1 MNYDGYNTEYQ
12 KVILK
17 EQLKRGLKIKTT
29 LMDTLKTT
37 ENKQYLEFFLQAT
50 DFEGYLANN
59 EQALE
64 DLGQDEE
71 FKELIE
77 QDSELINGLK
87 KTAED
92 RLEQLKEQDKDKG
105 KENDDEATRDE
116 DEENDEH
123 NGKSHNKEQNS
134 STIENDMDQYRDMPY
149 FKTIV
154 VPVMPRY
161 GTDQYYIQSIKANVA
176 SSINSMHR
184 IKENIDRC
192 PSPLMLAYMSGE
204 RDFFTQIQQ
213 FSGTLQNMPQCDEE
227 LRMLAD
233 EQREAA
239 QQVKDTIDYYIEQ
252 YQEKF
257 QESTQKKEDEERT
270 FEDAE
275 EQLQKQEEL
284 SENDKEQED
293 IREEELEEDDREQED
308 VREEELEEDDR
319 SEEMTP
325 ELEQDDTPRKSWEL
339 PPQQKAEIQRGQQ
352 QVAQEYN
359 ERQANPQPEIQQP
372 SVEGPEMEM

>member
-1 MNYDGYNTEYQ
+1 MNYDEFNTEYQ

-37 ENKQYLEFFLQAT
+37 DNKQYLEFFLQAT

-77 QDSELINGLK
+77 QDTELINGLK
-87 KTAED
+87 KTAEG
-92 RLEQLKEQDKDKG
+92 RLEQLKEQDKDKD
-105 KENDDEATRDE
+105 KDKNKDKDSERENDDELATRED
-116 DEENDEH
+116 DEEKDEH
-123 NGKSHNKEQNS
+123 TGRSHNEEQNS
-134 STIENDMDQYRDMPY
+134 STVDFDMDQYRDMPY

-154 VPVMPRY
+154 VPVMHRY
-161 GTDQYYIQSIKANVA
+161 GTEQYYFQSIKANVA

-204 RDFFTQIQQ
+204 REFFTQIQQ
-213 FSGTLQNMPQCDEE
+213 FSGVLQNMPQCDEE

-239 QQVKDTIDYYIEQ
+239 QQVKDTIDHYIEQ

-257 QESTQKKEDEERT
+257 QESTQKKEDEERI

-275 EQLQKQEEL
+275 EKLQKQEEL
-284 SENDKEQED
+284 SEDDKEQEVAK
-293 IREEELEEDDREQED
+293 EEELEEDDRN
-308 VREEELEEDDR
+308 
-319 SEEMTP
+319 EEMDS

-359 ERQANPQPEIQQP
+359 ERQANLQPEIQQQ

>member
-1 MNYDGYNTEYQ
+1 
-12 KVILK
+12 
-17 EQLKRGLKIKTT
+17 
-29 LMDTLKTT
+29 MDTLKTT
-37 ENKQYLEFFLQAT
+37 DNKQYLEFFLQAT

-64 DLGQDEE
+64 DLGSDEE

-92 RLEQLKEQDKDKG
+92 RLEQLKEQDKDKDKDKNKDEDKDKDPK
-105 KENDDEATRDE
+105 KETREDDEEKDE
-116 DEENDEH
+116 QD
-123 NGKSHNKEQNS
+123 GRSHNKEQNS

-161 GTDQYYIQSIKANVA
+161 GSDQYYIQSIKANVA

-192 PSPLMLAYMSGE
+192 PSPMMLAYMSSE
-204 RDFFTQIQQ
+204 REFFTQIQQ
-213 FSGTLQNMPQCDEE
+213 FSGVLKDMPQCDEE
-227 LRMLAD
+227 LSMLAD
-233 EQREAA
+233 EQREAV
-239 QQVKDTIDYYIEQ
+239 QQVKDTIDHYIEQ
-252 YQEKF
+252 YQQKF
-257 QESTQKKEDEERT
+257 QDSSKKKEDEERT

-275 EQLQKQEEL
+275 EQLQKDEEL
-284 SENDKEQED
+284 EQDDKEQEMD
-293 IREEELEEDDREQED
+293 EELDQDGKEQKKDEKDEELEDDGRD
-308 VREEELEEDDR
+308 AELED
-319 SEEMTP
+319 
-325 ELEQDDTPRKSWEL
+325 ELEKDDTPRKSWEL
-339 PPQQKAEIQRGQQ
+339 PPQQKAEVQRGQQ

>member
-1 MNYDGYNTEYQ
+1 MDYDEYNTEYQ

-29 LMDTLKTT
+29 LMNTLKTT
-37 ENKQYLEFFLQAT
+37 DNKQYLEFFLQAT

-77 QDSELINGLK
+77 QDTELINGLK

-92 RLEQLKEQDKDKG
+92 RLEQLKEQDKDKN
-105 KENDDEATRDE
+105 KEADDETTRDE

-123 NGKSHNKEQNS
+123 NGRSHNKEQNS
-134 STIENDMDQYRDMPY
+134 STIENNMDQYRDMPY
-149 FKTIV
+149 FRTIV
-154 VPVMPRY
+154 VSVMPRY

-204 RDFFTQIQQ
+204 REFFTQIQQ
-213 FSGTLQNMPQCDEE
+213 FSGVLQNMPQCDEE

-239 QQVKDTIDYYIEQ
+239 QQVKDTIDHYIEQ

-275 EQLQKQEEL
+275 EQLQRQEEL
-284 SENDKEQED
+284 SEDNK
-293 IREEELEEDDREQED
+293 EQED
-308 VREEELEEDDR
+308 VREEEFEEDDR
-319 SEEMTP
+319 
-325 ELEQDDTPRKSWEL
+325 EQDDIPRKSWEL
-339 PPQQKAEIQRGQQ
+339 PPQQKDEIQRGQQ

-359 ERQANPQPEIQQP
+359 ERQANPQPEIQQQ
-372 SVEGPEMEM
+372 SVEDLEMEM

>member
-1 MNYDGYNTEYQ
+1 MDYDEYNAEYQ

-37 ENKQYLEFFLQAT
+37 DNKQYLEFFLQAT
-50 DFEGYLANN
+50 DFDGYLANN

-77 QDSELINGLK
+77 QDTELINGLK

-92 RLEQLKEQDKDKG
+92 RLEQLKEQYKDKN
-105 KENDDEATRDE
+105 KEADDETTRDE

-123 NGKSHNKEQNS
+123 NGRSHNKEQNS

-149 FKTIV
+149 FRTIV

-161 GTDQYYIQSIKANVA
+161 GTDQYYIQSIKANVD

-204 RDFFTQIQQ
+204 REFFTQIQQ
-213 FSGTLQNMPQCDEE
+213 FSGVFQNMPQCDEE

-233 EQREAA
+233 EQREVA
-239 QQVKDTIDYYIEQ
+239 QQVKDTIDHYIEQ

-275 EQLQKQEEL
+275 EQLQRQEEL
-284 SENDKEQED
+284 SEDNK
-293 IREEELEEDDREQED
+293 EQED
-308 VREEELEEDDR
+308 VREEEFEEDDR
-319 SEEMTP
+319 EQDDVREEIEENDRSEEIEP
-325 ELEQDDTPRKSWEL
+325 ELEQDDIPRKSWEL
-339 PPQQKAEIQRGQQ
+339 PPQQKDEIQRGQQ

-359 ERQANPQPEIQQP
+359 ERQANPQPEIQQQ
-372 SVEGPEMEM
+372 SVEDPEVEM

>member
-1 MNYDGYNTEYQ
+1 MNYSEYNTEYQ

-37 ENKQYLEFFLQAT
+37 DNKQYLEFFLQAT
-50 DFEGYLANN
+50 DFDGYLENN

-87 KTAED
+87 KTAEE
-92 RLEQLKEQDKDKG
+92 RLEQLKEQDKDKDKDDDKDKDSQ
-105 KENDDEATRDE
+105 KETRQDDEEKDE
-116 DEENDEH
+116 Q
-123 NGKSHNKEQNS
+123 NGRSHNKEQNS
-134 STIENDMDQYRDMPY
+134 STIENDIDQYRDMPY

-161 GTDQYYIQSIKANVA
+161 GSDQYYIQSIKANVA

-192 PSPLMLAYMSGE
+192 PSPLMLAYMSNE
-204 RDFFTQIQQ
+204 REFFTEIQR
-213 FSGTLQNMPQCDEE
+213 FSGALQNMPQCDEE

-239 QQVKDTIDYYIEQ
+239 QQVKDTIDHYIER

-270 FEDAE
+270 FEDAD

-284 SENDKEQED
+284 SEDDIEQED
-293 IREEELEEDDREQED
+293 VRDEFEEDDREQ
-308 VREEELEEDDR
+308 EELEEDDR
-319 SEEMTP
+319 SEEMDS

-339 PPQQKAEIQRGQQ
+339 PPKQKAEVQRGQQ
-352 QVAQEYN
+352 QIAQEYN
-359 ERQANPQPEIQQP
+359 ERQANPEPEIQQP
-372 SVEGPEMEM
+372 NVEGPEMEM

>member
-92 RLEQLKEQDKDKG
+92 RLEQLKEQEKDNDKDKDKDKD

-116 DEENDEH
+116 DEKNDEH
-123 NGKSHNKEQNS
+123 NEKSHNKEQNS
-134 STIENDMDQYRDMPY
+134 STIENDMEQYRNMPY

-161 GTDQYYIQSIKANVA
+161 GTDKYYLQSIKANVA

-233 EQREAA
+233 EQRKAA

-257 QESTQKKEDEERT
+257 QESTQKKENEERT

-293 IREEELEEDDREQED
+293 IKEEELEK
-308 VREEELEEDDR
+308 DDR
-319 SEEMTP
+319 SEEVPP

-339 PPQQKAEIQRGQQ
+339 TPQQKAEIQRGQQ

-359 ERQANPQPEIQQP
+359 ERQANPQLEIQQP